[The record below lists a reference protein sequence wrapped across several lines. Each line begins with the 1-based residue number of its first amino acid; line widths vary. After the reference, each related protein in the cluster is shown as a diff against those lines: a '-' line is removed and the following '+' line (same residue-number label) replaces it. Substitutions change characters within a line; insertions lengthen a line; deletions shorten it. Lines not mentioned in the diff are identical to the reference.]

1 MYIFILLLILH
12 TIQQVSNSYIA
23 IVFNTKIDN
32 GQFITTKCYLGYKQ
46 LLTYKLF
53 SSKYCMDGYW
63 LIRIVARLKRV
74 KYNILLV
81 GTVSR
86 FQILN

>member
-63 LIRIVARLKRV
+63 LIRIVARL
-74 KYNILLV
+74 
-81 GTVSR
+81 
-86 FQILN
+86 